1 MRRSIRRLGV
11 ALLVLYGAL
20 FVQLNVVQVLR
31 AQEYN
36 DKPVNTREIVR
47 DFRRPRGSIITADG
61 TVLARSV
68 DVGGRFERQRESRTG
83 DLFGPITGWFSFNAG
98 ADGVEKQ

>member
-31 AQEYN
+31 AEEYN
-36 DKPVNTREIVR
+36 DNPVNTREIVR
-47 DFRRPRGSIITADG
+47 DFSRPRGSIISAAG
-61 TVLARSV
+61 RVLARRV
-68 DVGGRFERQRESRTG
+68 AVGGRFERQREDPTG
-83 DLFGPITGWFSFNAG
+83 GLFCRKAGYFSFNAG
-98 ADGVEKQ
+98 ADG